1 MMNDLNMNIPE
12 KDIQDKKPKKNY
24 IKIIIPIIYII
35 ITIAII
41 LLILKF
47 KRNNKNNNNIIDEEQ
62 REKIYNEIIDELKKK
77 KKSEKIKGIGNEV
90 YKEGFE
96 NDYNNLIYKKS
107 ESIYQKQ
114 YRKYCYYSP
123 YLKLNKKIQTN
134 ENDII
139 VGFKIIPNEFD
150 ESDWVIKENPLLTYK
165 ISIDITSDYCK
176 DINYEIILYT
186 IKKT

>member
-1 MMNDLNMNIPE
+1 MKYNIYKTIMMNDLNMNIPE
-12 KDIQDKKPKKNY
+12 KDIQDLKKKPKKNY
-24 IKIIIPIIYII
+24 KKIIIPIIYII

-47 KRNNKNNNNIIDEEQ
+47 K

-123 YLKLNKKIQTN
+123 YLKLNKKFQT
-134 ENDII
+134 NDII

-186 IKKT
+186 IKKPE